1 MIRTFDM
8 VRGSGKHSGL
18 GSQGSLNSL
27 GYGGSVHSTPTHHPH
42 TPSHMATTH
51 MTNSGSGY
59 AMSYLSS
66 RGSSIYSGGSGHP
79 SLDSGADSDASM
91 HTDSEDNY
99 PLVLWS
105 TGRTPCYSSAPY
117 SSSFVLCE
125 YESAFASP
133 CCTFRGMRCFFMFAQ
148 SRFYC
153 QMSCTVPALPFTLFC
168 S

>member
-1 MIRTFDM
+1 MRTFDT
-8 VRGSGKHSGL
+8 VRVSGKHAGL

-42 TPSHMATTH
+42 TPSHVAATH

-66 RGSSIYSGGSGHP
+66 RGSSLYSGGSGHP

-99 PLVLWS
+99 PLVYVVHPLL
-105 TGRTPCYSSAPY
+105 GRVKCNVFQHLCSVLISACISLCMGCSVTIAKTDALQSFIYFSSMA
-117 SSSFVLCE
+117 
-125 YESAFASP
+125 
-133 CCTFRGMRCFFMFAQ
+133 
-148 SRFYC
+148 
-153 QMSCTVPALPFTLFC
+153 
-168 S
+168 

>member
-1 MIRTFDM
+1 MIRTFDT
-8 VRGSGKHSGL
+8 VRLSGKHAGL

-42 TPSHMATTH
+42 TPSHGAATH

-66 RGSSIYSGGSGHP
+66 RGSSLYSGGSGHP

-99 PLVLWS
+99 PLVSGAPLARAES
-105 TGRTPCYSSAPY
+105 VHCGLSCVSGVPSQSSPQHAP
-117 SSSFVLCE
+117 SPAWGACSLLHKNMFCK
-125 YESAFASP
+125 ASNIH
-133 CCTFRGMRCFFMFAQ
+133 AN
-148 SRFYC
+148 
-153 QMSCTVPALPFTLFC
+153 
-168 S
+168 